1 MTNLPP
7 KLREMWTELYILF
20 DSHFKMPNTEEAWTE
35 YWRKAGDLYQ
45 KYHDVSHM
53 SELINVVSSL
63 LESNVAGTDS
73 ANYNPF

>member
-20 DSHFKMPNTEEAWTE
+20 DSHFKMPNTEEAWKE
-35 YWRKAGDLYQ
+35 YWLKAMDLYH
-45 KYHDVSHM
+45 KYRDVPHM

-63 LESNVAGTDS
+63 LESNVVGTDS
-73 ANYNPF
+73 VNYNPF